1 MMTRKMLGMS
11 AVALSLQAS
20 ALLATDSTVAWYH
33 FDEAAPGTRLQSSDV
48 ILNAVDSSKLS
59 GSPHTVHYGS
69 LDHAK
74 APASRFMPLVTNDIP
89 DAVYVFD
96 PVGGTTFRNER
107 SFFIAHS
114 NYLNGSTWQP
124 GRQGGL
130 VKVDSDSSLTLDD
143 LTVEM
148 FVLPVYQ
155 HTGTHG
161 AMQLCAKQS
170 TAATKFTWSLLM
182 YSDGKPYVTLHDSA
196 GTDMGGV
203 SQFSATTSIL
213 DGKWHHVALTV
224 ENGGS
229 AGGTAKLYV
238 DGVLENTLTLSDAL
252 CYVEDGP
259 LYIAASQLGYYTS
272 GGLIDEVRISG
283 RALSPDE
290 FLRYRNLSNEPTRF
304 LAGFDEGLDA
314 SSPLSW
320 PKKDMTGTGGKRSV
334 SGSRNPALDSSE
346 VPSDCILD
354 GDGRVIKGDNVSSL
368 RFRGS
373 TLVYPHSIE
382 LEMTEMTVEM
392 FVKYA
397 ASSNYMALAQM
408 VKSSNDS
415 IYTTDMIWKITAM
428 SDGSVN
434 LVVKTDAMDR
444 NTSHDFGV
452 NLADGRWH
460 HLAVTFAET
469 ENGTRIKMYNNQ
481 KQAGGD
487 WVVDGKLDYSQGSSL
502 SLGTY
507 SGYGA
512 FYGWIDEMRISAGV
526 LPVNKF
532 MRARKGGLT
541 LVFR

>member
-1 MMTRKMLGMS
+1 MTRKMLGMS

-59 GSPHTVHYGS
+59 GSPHTVRTGT
-69 LDHAK
+69 LDHDG
-74 APASRFMPLVTNDIP
+74 APASQFMPLVTNDIP

-107 SFFIAHS
+107 SFFIAHDKA
-114 NYLNGSTWQP
+114 TATTP
-124 GRQGGL
+124 GRLGGL
-130 VKVDSDSSLTLDD
+130 VKVDSDSSLTLGD

-155 HTGTHG
+155 YTGTLG
-161 AMQLCAKQS
+161 AMQFCAKQS
-170 TAATKFTWSLLM
+170 TDTRKFTWSLVVNT
-182 YSDGKPYVTLHDSA
+182 DGKPYVTLHNSA
-196 GTDMGGV
+196 GTDMGGA
-203 SQFSATTSIL
+203 SQFSAATSIL

-252 CYVEDGP
+252 HYVDNGP
-259 LYIAASQLGYYTS
+259 LYIAASEMGYSTS

-290 FLRYRNLSNEPTRF
+290 FLRYRNLSGEPTRF
-304 LAGFDEGLDA
+304 LAEFDEGLDA

-320 PKKDMTGTGGKRSV
+320 PKKDMTGTGGTRSV

-408 VKSSNDS
+408 VKSSNDA

-434 LVVKTDAMDR
+434 LVVKTDAMDK
-444 NTSHDFGV
+444 NASHDFGV

-481 KQAGGD
+481 KQAGGGWD
-487 WVVDGKLDYSQGSSL
+487 VDGKLDYSQGSSL

-507 SGYGA
+507 SGRGA

-541 LVFR
+541 LLFR